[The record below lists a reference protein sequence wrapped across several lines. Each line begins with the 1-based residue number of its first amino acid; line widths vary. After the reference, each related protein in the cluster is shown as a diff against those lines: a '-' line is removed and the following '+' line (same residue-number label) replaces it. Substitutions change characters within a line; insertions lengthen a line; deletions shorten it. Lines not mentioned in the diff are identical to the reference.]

1 MSGDEFDKI
10 SAKLVGRSVQPWP
23 PNQST
28 HTGYEKRFLS
38 SWPSLEVLCWIWDWD
53 FCTAATQTTSLRD
66 NKDQYIYK
74 KNAFTVI
81 IDIFNSIFVISVY
94 PTQMTPE
101 PLSRIKKRCCS
112 YKTNAISRV
121 LWSLTK
127 TFSCEV

>member
-38 SWPSLEVLCWIWDWD
+38 SWPSLGVLCWIWDWD

-74 KNAFTVI
+74 KMRSQLSL
-81 IDIFNSIFVISVY
+81 IFLIPF
-94 PTQMTPE
+94 
-101 PLSRIKKRCCS
+101 
-112 YKTNAISRV
+112 
-121 LWSLTK
+121 SL
-127 TFSCEV
+127 FRFIPPR